1 MKVGDIVE
9 IINDIAFEGC
19 RGEIIKIIDVLECYV
34 VKIYKGN
41 SLYNDNDIKDSE
53 ISFKKEQ
60 LKKLLRLKT
69 EVIRREK
76 VTKIISMKESLED
89 IIPFFDFKE
98 D

>member
-1 MKVGDIVE
+1 MKVGDNVE

-19 RGEIIKIIDVLECYV
+19 RGYIIKIIEGIDCCI

-41 SLYNDNDIKDSE
+41 SLYTDDGIKDSE
-53 ISFKKEQ
+53 ISFRKEQ

-69 EVIRREK
+69 EVVRRDK
-76 VTKIISMKESLED
+76 VTKIVSMKDSLED

-98 D
+98 E